1 MPIDVEPIRAAEFP
15 VAENFLYFNHA
26 GVSPIPARSA
36 EAGIAMLRLA
46 RDEGA
51 YRLRKWEELANETR
65 GRFARIV
72 GASPDEVAFVKNTS
86 EGLSFVAAGFPWK
99 EGDNLVTANVEY
111 PSNVYPWLRLR
122 TRNVEVRMVPAREG
136 KVRKEDLFA
145 ACDGKTRLITLS
157 SVEFLNG
164 YRNDLPGSG
173 SIARSTGSSSASTG
187 SSPWASSRWT

>member
-1 MPIDVEPIRAAEFP
+1 
-15 VAENFLYFNHA
+15 
-26 GVSPIPARSA
+26 
-36 EAGIAMLRLA
+36 MLQLA

-99 EGDNLVTANVEY
+99 EGDNLITANVEY

-136 KVRKEDLFA
+136 RVRKEDLFA

-157 SVEFLNG
+157 SVEFSNG
-164 YRNDLPGSG
+164 YRNDLAGIGEYCQNHGIFFCVDAIQSAGVVPMDVKSFAPFPRTGTSG
-173 SIARSTGSSSASTG
+173 SCRRKGSAAST
-187 SSPWASSRWT
+187 SPGTSWRWSSR